1 MIRAALRRRVN
12 PLVHGGSAITEV
24 SLTPPTMVACA
35 CGLRRALLVGTAALA
50 VVVLTDAA
58 DVALGPVAM
67 AAGGTAGTDTG
78 VGGVGGNSAGGG
90 AGADATGGIGAGG
103 TFGGGGGG
111 GGGNG
116 FTGGAG
122 GSSGAYQHAGNPGGG
137 VSQAF
142 TFTNPAGSVVSGGN
156 GGQGSHLYGSGG
168 GGGGGAGIGGGGGGG
183 GGGYGLGG
191 GGGGG
196 GGGAGIGGGGGTG
209 GYGAG
214 GTGGIGGNTTGTIS
228 IINNGKIYGGNG
240 AAGVNY
246 SLNPTQHGNGGSG
259 GDAIGSGGGGGL
271 GGGAGGP
278 GGLSGGI
285 GGPAATIFN
294 TGLLQGGNGG
304 APSPGLATGGGAGGI
319 GVHGGDLTIINSGTI
334 AGGVDGNT
342 GTIRSNAILFTGG
355 TNSLELQSGWMIIGN
370 VGNASGVTGTTN
382 TLILAGSATNLSG
395 NGTANGTIFDV
406 SQVGAKYQNFD
417 AFQKSG
423 AGTWQ
428 LINTT
433 GLVTPWK
440 ITGGT
445 LQIGNDAVLGSASG
459 SFTFG
464 GTDPDTGLPGS
475 GTLEVTAST
484 TSVRNIVLNGIP
496 GFANTI
502 QVDPGVTYA
511 MSIGVISG
519 AGALTKSGAGALV
532 LDARETYAGV
542 TNVTAGTLVVG
553 DANSPS
559 ASLSGGGAV
568 SVASGATLGGFGSIA
583 GSVIN
588 SGTVAIGNAL
598 PAYSSAPNIT
608 FNIGGSLTNS
618 GLVTLAG
625 TAPGN
630 TLRVAGNY
638 TSNGGVLAINT
649 LLNAGGPLSIQS
661 TDRLLIA
668 GNDPGVTI
676 IQIHTVGSGAFTATG
691 VPTASDGISLVQ
703 VGGSSSPGEFVLPGG
718 FITGGTPFRYQI
730 YSYGAGSPNGPADPS
745 QNLVGNPSSYWD
757 YRLQNVYVDPSGPV
771 APLPSSGTA
780 TPPSAPGARLEVA
793 PQVPAYI
800 TASTALFN
808 AGWQDMD
815 ELHRRL
821 GEIRDAQQQGMPQR
835 VEVFVRAYG
844 STYNYT
850 STRSFADY
858 GFNSDQEYAALQF
871 GGSAIALDNDA
882 GTLRVGLAG
891 VLGRLWFQ
899 PSAVDGPSKGLFNS
913 EKLAGIVTWQ
923 SRAGWYLDGIV
934 AGGLLDGQVST
945 AAHGAATGLN
955 GTSFT
960 ASIEA
965 GYPLPLG
972 WQNLVAEPE
981 VQVAYQHLSF
991 GSRMDTDGLGVNL
1004 GGQNQGMFRVG
1015 GRLVRQF
1022 QTIDGMLITPYLK
1035 ANLLQGLGN
1044 GGDISISGFSFDTGA
1059 YGTALQVGSGVTGT
1073 LTSHLAVYGEVAW
1086 QHQVSRGGFRGWAFN
1101 GGLRYDF

>member
-1 MIRAALRRRVN
+1 
-12 PLVHGGSAITEV
+12 
-24 SLTPPTMVACA
+24 
-35 CGLRRALLVGTAALA
+35 
-50 VVVLTDAA
+50 
-58 DVALGPVAM
+58 M

-78 VGGVGGNSAGGG
+78 IGGAGGSSPGGG

-111 GGGNG
+111 GGGSG
-116 FTGGAG
+116 FTGGG
-122 GSSGAYQHAGNPGGG
+122 GGNSGAYQNGGSPGGG
-137 VSQAF
+137 VGQSF
-142 TFTNPAGSVVSGGN
+142 TFTNPAASVVTGGN

-196 GGGAGIGGGGGTG
+196 GGGAGVGGGGATG

-214 GTGGIGGNTTGTIS
+214 STGGTGGNTAGTVS
-228 IINNGKIYGGNG
+228 IINNGKIYGGSG

-259 GDAIGSGGGGGL
+259 GDAIGFGGGGGL
-271 GGGAGGP
+271 GGGAGGL
-278 GGLSGGI
+278 GGLGGGI
-285 GGPAATIFN
+285 
-294 TGLLQGGNGG
+294 TGLATTIINAGLLRGGNGG
-304 APSPGLATGGGAGGI
+304 APSPGLTTGGGVGGVGI
-319 GVHGGDLTIINSGTI
+319 HGGNLTIVNSGTI
-334 AGGVDGNT
+334 AGGLDGNT
-342 GTIRSNAILFTGG
+342 GTLRSNAILFTGG
-355 TNSLELQSGWMIIGN
+355 INSLELQSGWMITGN
-370 VGNASGVTGTTN
+370 VGNASGVTNTTN
-382 TLILAGSATNLSG
+382 TLILGGSAANLSG
-395 NGTANGTIFDV
+395 NGAATGTIFDV
-406 SQVGAKYQNFD
+406 SQIGAKYQSFD

-428 LINTT
+428 LTYAT
-433 GLVTPWK
+433 PLVTPWT

-445 LQIGNDAVLGSASG
+445 LQIGNDAVLGNASG
-459 SFTFG
+459 TVTFG
-464 GTDPDTGLPGS
+464 STDADTGLPGS
-475 GTLEVTAST
+475 GTLEVTAN
-484 TSVRNIVLNGIP
+484 TSSMRNIILNDIA

-502 QVDPGVTYA
+502 QVDPGVTYTLR
-511 MSIGVISG
+511 IGVISG
-519 AGALTKSGAGALV
+519 AGALTKFGAGMLV
-532 LDARETYAGV
+532 LDAKETYAGL

-568 SVASGATLGGFGSIA
+568 SIASGATLGGFGSVA
-583 GSVIN
+583 GSVTN
-588 SGTVAIGNAL
+588 NGTVAIGNAL
-598 PAYSSAPNIT
+598 SAYASTPNIT
-608 FNIGGSLTNS
+608 FNIGGNLTNS
-618 GLVTLAG
+618 GLITLVGA
-625 TAPGN
+625 APGN
-630 TLRVAGNY
+630 TLKVAGNY
-638 TSNGGVLAINT
+638 TSNGGVLALNT
-649 LLNAGGPLSIQS
+649 LLNAGGSLTNQS

-668 GNDPGVTI
+668 GSDPGVTT
-676 IQIHTVGSGAFTATG
+676 IQIHPTGSGAFTATG
-691 VPTASDGISLVQ
+691 VPTASNGISLVQ
-703 VGGSSSPGEFVLPGG
+703 VGGSSSPGDFVLPGG

-730 YSYGAGSPNGPADPS
+730 YAYGAGSPNGPADPS

-771 APLPSSGTA
+771 SPLPSSGTA
-780 TPPSAPGARLEVA
+780 RPPSPPGARLEVA

-800 TASTALFN
+800 TVPTALFN
-808 AGWQDMD
+808 AGWQDID

-821 GEIRDAQQQGMPQR
+821 GEIRDAQQQGSQQR

-844 STYNYT
+844 STYSYT
-850 STRSFADY
+850 STRAFTDY
-858 GFNSDQEYAALQF
+858 GFNSAQEYAALQF
-871 GGSAIALDNDA
+871 GGSAIALDNEA

-891 VLGRLWFQ
+891 ALGRLWFQ

-945 AAHGAATGLN
+945 AAHGEATGLN

-965 GYPLPLG
+965 GYPIPLG
-972 WQNLVAEPE
+972 WQKLVAEPE
-981 VQVAYQHLSF
+981 VQIAYQHLNF
-991 GSRMDTDGLGVNL
+991 GSRTDTDGLGVSL
-1004 GGQNQGMFRVG
+1004 GGQDQGMFRVG
-1015 GRLVRQF
+1015 GRLVRQL
-1022 QTIDGMLITPYLK
+1022 QAENGTLISPYLK

-1044 GGDISISGFSFDTGA
+1044 SGDISVGGFSFGA
-1059 YGTALQVGSGVTGT
+1059 GSYGTALQLGGGATGT
-1073 LTSHLAVYGEVAW
+1073 LTNHLAIYGEVDW
-1086 QHQVSRGGFRGWAFN
+1086 QHQVSNGGFRGWAFN